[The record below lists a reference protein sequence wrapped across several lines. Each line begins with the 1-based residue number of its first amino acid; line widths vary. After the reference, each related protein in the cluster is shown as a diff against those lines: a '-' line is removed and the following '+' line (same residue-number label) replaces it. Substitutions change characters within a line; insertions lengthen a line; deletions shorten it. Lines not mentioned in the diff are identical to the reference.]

1 MDAMSAFVDSFAETE
16 EWRQVLESD
25 AGAKEARDLLAERF
39 RWSPPRPD
47 DPHRMP
53 TAEQQLAEL
62 RAETQASRGHFIGST
77 FLNHVRQIGML
88 RAHRRAGTWYAPN
101 DAFLEALVLTIVRT
115 PMEFGE
121 FLGALYTRYNLVV
134 GPEEV
139 RVAFRVSTGSL
150 PAPLADLKDNER
162 RLEERLRVL
171 GFLDRKSDDCAF
183 VINPFHVQSSA
194 TIGADALVPA

>member
-1 MDAMSAFVDSFAETE
+1 
-16 EWRQVLESD
+16 
-25 AGAKEARDLLAERF
+25 
-39 RWSPPRPD
+39 
-47 DPHRMP
+47 
-53 TAEQQLAEL
+53 
-62 RAETQASRGHFIGST
+62 
-77 FLNHVRQIGML
+77 ML

-101 DAFLEALVLTIVRT
+101 DAFLEALVLTVVRT

-121 FLGALYTRYNLVV
+121 FLRAIYDRYNLVV

-139 RVAFRVSTGSL
+139 RFAFRVTTGSL

-183 VINPFHVQSSA
+183 VVNPFHTA
-194 TIGADALVPA
+194 TPANSGADLVPA